1 MKRRFLA
8 LVLAGC
14 LAAVLS
20 TAAWAMSPTGF
31 YLNVELPS
39 GETIAL
45 DVESGDSIDNVKEEL
60 EMKTKIAAGE
70 QHLYYGGKLLVDGRT
85 LANYNI
91 QKGSTLLLTTKIKG
105 TPAGEKLT
113 EENMSGSTIG
123 APVTIS
129 EKTLNS
135 GTYYLCNNV
144 KLTQALVIQGDVT
157 LDLNG
162 FVLKI
167 TGSGSVI
174 KIESGTLTLVDSH
187 PAAIHK
193 FVKEATGLW
202 TLNENAGTEIVKGG
216 VITGGIGREHSFS
229 SVYGSISE
237 NGGGGVFINQDASF
251 VMESG
256 NIVGCSAVG
265 EHNTAG
271 GVLVAR
277 SASFVMKA
285 GKIAGCT
292 AARGGGVYVADKNEA
307 KTLGRFTME
316 GGSIVGC
323 VATDESYSGGG
334 VANHGDF
341 TMTGGTIRSCTATA
355 GHGGGICSVRQLHIS
370 GSAVVTDCKAGGS
383 YASSGAMLISPDS
396 TYTAIIAGG
405 TFDGNVV
412 NNKST
417 TITGGTFSDEVQ
429 NSGVIENG
437 QFNGAVNNY
446 EGTIKG
452 GTFYGSVKNESDYDD
467 GVLRRAGTISGGTFN
482 GTVTN
487 EAAGRISGGTYNGSV
502 YGTFYTVAFVSNGG
516 TAVPNQKYANTPVT
530 APTVSRA
537 GYTLVGWYTDEA
549 CTAAYDFT
557 QPVTDSVTL
566 YAKWEAAPRYYYN
579 SGTTTDTDNADEDKK
594 GSPKTFDPGAGIYAV
609 SVALSLT
616 GTAWIGR
623 KRH

>member
-20 TAAWAMSPTGF
+20 TAAWATSPTGF

-45 DVESGDSIDNVKEEL
+45 DVESGDSIDNVKQ
-60 EMKTKIAAGE
+60 KVQNAAGVSVTE
-70 QHLYYGGKLLVDGRT
+70 QYLYYGGKFLNNGRT
-85 LANYNI
+85 LADYNI
-91 QKGSTLLLTTKIKG
+91 QKESTLLVASEAKG
-105 TPAGEKLT
+105 TPSGTPLTAAEPSKEWVNITEEKVLT
-113 EENMSGSTIG
+113 E
-123 APVTIS
+123 
-129 EKTLNS
+129 
-135 GTYYLCNNV
+135 GTYFLCNNV
-144 KLTQALVIQGDVT
+144 NLTHPLVIRGNVT

-174 KIESGTLTLVDSH
+174 KIESGSLTLVDSH

-193 FVKEATGLW
+193 FVKNTDDPWMLDESQG
-202 TLNENAGTEIVKGG
+202 AGIVRGG
-216 VITGGIGREHSFS
+216 IITGGNAG
-229 SVYGSISE
+229 Y
-237 NGGGGVFINQDASF
+237 NDGGGVYVCPGAGL
-251 VMESG
+251 VMRGGS
-256 NIVGCSAVG
+256 IVGC
-265 EHNTAG
+265 
-271 GVLVAR
+271 
-277 SASFVMKA
+277 KA
-285 GKIAGCT
+285 KQ
-292 AARGGGVYVADKNEA
+292 GGGVYVADKNEA

-334 VANHGDF
+334 VSNHGDF

-355 GHGGGICSVRQLHIS
+355 GHGGGICSVRQMSIS

-383 YASSGAMLISPDS
+383 YVSSDAMLISPDS

-417 TITGGTFSDEVQ
+417 TITGGTFNGQVR

-452 GTFYGSVKNESDYDD
+452 GTFNGSVKNESDYDD

-482 GTVTN
+482 GDVQN
-487 EAAGRISGGTYNGSV
+487 KNSIISGGTFLGGVRGAWTVTFDTDGGSA
-502 YGTFYTVAFVSNGG
+502 VAK
-516 TAVPNQKYANTPVT
+516 QIRAN
-530 APTVSRA
+530 APATKPSEPTKD
-537 GYTLVGWYTDEA
+537 GYDFGGWYTDEA
-549 CTAAYDFT
+549 FT
-557 QPVTDSVTL
+557 TEYTFTESEKVTQALTL
-566 YAKWEAAPRYYYN
+566 YAKWTKEAAKYYYY
-579 SGTTTDTDNADEDKK
+579 SPADGSADAAK
-594 GSPKTFDPGAGIYAV
+594 GSPKTFDAGVGVYVGMAV
-609 SVALSLT
+609 LSVCGSTVVL
-616 GTAWIGR
+616 GKKR
-623 KRH
+623 K

>member
-20 TAAWAMSPTGF
+20 TAAWATLPTGF

-39 GETIAL
+39 GKTIAL

-162 FVLKI
+162 FVLQHENRDAND
-167 TGSGSVI
+167 SVI
-174 KIESGTLTLVDSH
+174 QMDSGTLTLVDSH

-251 VMESG
+251 VMEGG

-292 AARGGGVYVADKNEA
+292 AARGGGVYVADRDGDYA
-307 KTLGRFTME
+307 LGSFTMN
-316 GGSIVGC
+316 GGTIEWC
-323 VATDESYSGGG
+323 VAYGSAAYDDGGG
-334 VANHGDF
+334 VNNLGSF
-341 TMTGGTIRSCTATA
+341 TMNGGTIRNCTAA
-355 GHGGGICSVRQLHIS
+355 YGYGGGISSLRNITICGDAYVRDCTASQDKS
-370 GSAVVTDCKAGGS
+370 SAMYLNPSNPADRAVIEGGTFRGNI
-383 YASSGAMLISPDS
+383 YASPYCTGMVAV
-396 TYTAIIAGG
+396 TGG
-405 TFDGNVV
+405 TFDPGQPNG
-412 NNKST
+412 
-417 TITGGTFSDEVQ
+417 ITLHTV
-429 NSGVIENG
+429 
-437 QFNGAVNNY
+437 
-446 EGTIKG
+446 
-452 GTFYGSVKNESDYDD
+452 
-467 GVLRRAGTISGGTFN
+467 TFN
-482 GTVTN
+482 
-487 EAAGRISGGTYNGSV
+487 
-502 YGTFYTVAFVSNGG
+502 SNGG
-516 TAVPNQKYANTPVT
+516 SDVPEQIRANAAATKPD
-530 APTVSRA
+530 SRKA
-537 GYTLVGWYTDEA
+537 GYTLVGWYTSEA

>member
-20 TAAWAMSPTGF
+20 TAAWATSPTGF

-39 GETIAL
+39 GKTIAL
-45 DVESGDSIDNVKEEL
+45 DAESGDSIDNIKGKL
-60 EMKTKIAAGE
+60 ETKTKIAAGE
-70 QHLYYGGKLLVDGRT
+70 QHLYYGGNLLVDGRT

-144 KLTQALVIQGDVT
+144 NLTHPLVIQGDVT

-251 VMESG
+251 VMEGG

-292 AARGGGVYVADKNEA
+292 AAQGGGVYVADRDGDYA
-307 KTLGRFTME
+307 LGSFTMN
-316 GGSIVGC
+316 GGTIEWC
-323 VATDESYSGGG
+323 VAYGSAAYDDGGG
-334 VANHGDF
+334 VNNLGSF
-341 TMTGGTIRSCTATA
+341 TMNGGTIRNCTAA
-355 GHGGGICSVRQLHIS
+355 YGYGGGISSLRNITICGDAFVRDCTASQDKS
-370 GSAVVTDCKAGGS
+370 SAMYLNPSNPADRAVIEGGTFRGNI
-383 YASSGAMLISPDS
+383 YASPYCTGMVAV
-396 TYTAIIAGG
+396 TGG
-405 TFDGNVV
+405 TFDPG
-412 NNKST
+412 
-417 TITGGTFSDEVQ
+417 Q
-429 NSGVIENG
+429 PNG
-437 QFNGAVNNY
+437 IPLYTV
-446 EGTIKG
+446 
-452 GTFYGSVKNESDYDD
+452 
-467 GVLRRAGTISGGTFN
+467 TFN
-482 GTVTN
+482 
-487 EAAGRISGGTYNGSV
+487 
-502 YGTFYTVAFVSNGG
+502 SNGG
-516 TAVPNQKYANTPVT
+516 SDVPGQIRANAAATKPD
-530 APTVSRA
+530 SRKA

-557 QPVTDSVTL
+557 QPVTVSVTL

-579 SGTTTDTDNADEDKK
+579 SGTTTNTDNADEDKK

-609 SVALSLT
+609 SAALSLT

>member
-1 MKRRFLA
+1 MKRRFLT

-39 GETIAL
+39 GKTIAL
-45 DVESGDSIDNVKEEL
+45 DAESGDIIDNIKGKL
-60 EMKTKIAAGE
+60 ETKTKIAAGE

-162 FVLKI
+162 FVLQHENRDAND
-167 TGSGSVI
+167 SVI
-174 KIESGTLTLVDSH
+174 QMDSGTLTLVDSN
-187 PAAIHK
+187 PDAIHK

-251 VMESG
+251 VMEGG

-292 AARGGGVYVADKNEA
+292 AARGGGVYVADRDGDYA
-307 KTLGRFTME
+307 LGSFTMN
-316 GGSIVGC
+316 GGTIEWC
-323 VATDESYSGGG
+323 VAYGSAAYDDGGG
-334 VANHGDF
+334 VNNLGSF
-341 TMTGGTIRSCTATA
+341 TMNGGTIRNCTAA
-355 GHGGGICSVRQLHIS
+355 YGYGGGISSLRNITICGDAFVRDCTASQDKS
-370 GSAVVTDCKAGGS
+370 SAMYLNPSNPADRAVIEGGTFRGNI
-383 YASSGAMLISPDS
+383 YASPYRTGMVAV
-396 TYTAIIAGG
+396 TGG
-405 TFDGNVV
+405 TFDPGQPNG
-412 NNKST
+412 
-417 TITGGTFSDEVQ
+417 ITLHTV
-429 NSGVIENG
+429 
-437 QFNGAVNNY
+437 
-446 EGTIKG
+446 
-452 GTFYGSVKNESDYDD
+452 
-467 GVLRRAGTISGGTFN
+467 TFN
-482 GTVTN
+482 
-487 EAAGRISGGTYNGSV
+487 
-502 YGTFYTVAFVSNGG
+502 SNGG
-516 TAVPNQKYANTPVT
+516 SDVPEQIRANAAATKPD
-530 APTVSRA
+530 SRKA

-557 QPVTDSVTL
+557 KPVTDNITL

-616 GTAWIGR
+616 GTVWIGR

>member
-8 LVLAGC
+8 LVLASC

-39 GETIAL
+39 GKTIAL
-45 DVESGDSIDNVKEEL
+45 DAESGDSIDNIKGKL
-60 EMKTKIAAGE
+60 ETKTKIAAGE

-144 KLTQALVIQGDVT
+144 NLTQALVIQGDVT

-162 FVLKI
+162 FVLQYEN
-167 TGSGSVI
+167 SGANDSVI
-174 KIESGTLTLVDSH
+174 KIESGTLTLVDSN
-187 PAAIHK
+187 PDAIHK

-251 VMESG
+251 VMEGG

-292 AARGGGVYVADKNEA
+292 AARGGGVYVADRDGDYA
-307 KTLGRFTME
+307 LGSFTMN
-316 GGSIVGC
+316 GGTIEWC
-323 VATDESYSGGG
+323 VAYGSAAYDDGGG
-334 VANHGDF
+334 VNNLGSF
-341 TMTGGTIRSCTATA
+341 TMNGGTIRNCTAA
-355 GHGGGICSVRQLHIS
+355 YGYGGGISSLRNITICGDAFVRDCTASQDKS
-370 GSAVVTDCKAGGS
+370 SAMYLNPSNPADRAVIEGGTFRGNI
-383 YASSGAMLISPDS
+383 YASPYCTGMVAV
-396 TYTAIIAGG
+396 TGG
-405 TFDGNVV
+405 TFDPGQPNG
-412 NNKST
+412 
-417 TITGGTFSDEVQ
+417 ITLHTV
-429 NSGVIENG
+429 
-437 QFNGAVNNY
+437 
-446 EGTIKG
+446 
-452 GTFYGSVKNESDYDD
+452 
-467 GVLRRAGTISGGTFN
+467 TFN
-482 GTVTN
+482 
-487 EAAGRISGGTYNGSV
+487 
-502 YGTFYTVAFVSNGG
+502 SNGG
-516 TAVPNQKYANTPVT
+516 SDVPEQIRANAAATKPD
-530 APTVSRA
+530 SRKA

-557 QPVTDSVTL
+557 KPVTDSVTL

>member
-39 GETIAL
+39 GKTIAL

-162 FVLKI
+162 FVLQHENRDAND
-167 TGSGSVI
+167 SVI
-174 KIESGTLTLVDSH
+174 KIESGTLTLVDSN
-187 PAAIHK
+187 PDAIHK
-193 FVKEATGLW
+193 FVKNTDDLW
-202 TLNENAGTEIVKGG
+202 MLDESQGAGIVRGG
-216 VITGGIGREHSFS
+216 IITGGIGREHSFS

-251 VMESG
+251 VMEGG

-292 AARGGGVYVADKNEA
+292 AARGGGVYVADRDGDYA
-307 KTLGRFTME
+307 LGSFTMN
-316 GGSIVGC
+316 GGTIEWC
-323 VATDESYSGGG
+323 VAYGSAAYDDGGG
-334 VANHGDF
+334 VNNLGSF
-341 TMTGGTIRSCTATA
+341 TMNGGTIRNCTAA
-355 GHGGGICSVRQLHIS
+355 YGYGGGISSLRNITICGDAFVRDCTASQDES
-370 GSAVVTDCKAGGS
+370 SAMYLNPSNPADRAVIEGGTFRGNI
-383 YASSGAMLISPDS
+383 YASPYCTGMVAV
-396 TYTAIIAGG
+396 TGG
-405 TFDGNVV
+405 TFDPGQPNG
-412 NNKST
+412 
-417 TITGGTFSDEVQ
+417 ITLHTV
-429 NSGVIENG
+429 
-437 QFNGAVNNY
+437 
-446 EGTIKG
+446 
-452 GTFYGSVKNESDYDD
+452 
-467 GVLRRAGTISGGTFN
+467 TFN
-482 GTVTN
+482 
-487 EAAGRISGGTYNGSV
+487 
-502 YGTFYTVAFVSNGG
+502 SNGG
-516 TAVPNQKYANTPVT
+516 SDVPEQIRANAAATKPD
-530 APTVSRA
+530 SRKA
-537 GYTLVGWYTDEA
+537 GYSLVGWYTDEA

-557 QPVTDSVTL
+557 KPVTGSVTL

-609 SVALSLT
+609 SAALSLT
-616 GTAWIGR
+616 GTAWIVR

>member
-39 GETIAL
+39 GKTIAL

-162 FVLKI
+162 FVLQHENRDAND
-167 TGSGSVI
+167 SVI
-174 KIESGTLTLVDSH
+174 QMDSGTLTLVDSN
-187 PAAIHK
+187 PDAIHK

-251 VMESG
+251 VMEGG

-292 AARGGGVYVADKNEA
+292 AARGGGVYVADRDGDYA
-307 KTLGRFTME
+307 LGSFTM
-316 GGSIVGC
+316 
-323 VATDESYSGGG
+323 
-334 VANHGDF
+334 N
-341 TMTGGTIRSCTATA
+341 GGTIRNCTAA
-355 GHGGGICSVRQLHIS
+355 YGYGGGISSLRNITICGDAFVRDCTASQDKS
-370 GSAVVTDCKAGGS
+370 SAMYLNPSNPADRAVIEGGTFRGNI
-383 YASSGAMLISPDS
+383 YASPYCTGMVAV
-396 TYTAIIAGG
+396 TGG
-405 TFDGNVV
+405 TFDPGQPNG
-412 NNKST
+412 
-417 TITGGTFSDEVQ
+417 ITLHTV
-429 NSGVIENG
+429 
-437 QFNGAVNNY
+437 
-446 EGTIKG
+446 
-452 GTFYGSVKNESDYDD
+452 
-467 GVLRRAGTISGGTFN
+467 TFN
-482 GTVTN
+482 
-487 EAAGRISGGTYNGSV
+487 
-502 YGTFYTVAFVSNGG
+502 SNGG
-516 TAVPNQKYANTPVT
+516 SDVPEQIRANAAATKP
-530 APTVSRA
+530 ADPTRS
-537 GYTLVGWYTDEA
+537 GYDFGGWYTDEA
-549 CTAAYDFT
+549 FT
-557 QPVTDSVTL
+557 TEYTFTESEKVTQALTL
-566 YAKWEAAPRYYYN
+566 YAKWTKEAAKYYYY
-579 SGTTTDTDNADEDKK
+579 SPADGSADTAK
-594 GSPKTFDPGAGIYAV
+594 GSPKTFDAGVGVYVGMAV
-609 SVALSLT
+609 LSVSGSAVVL
-616 GTAWIGR
+616 GKKR
-623 KRH
+623 K

>member
-20 TAAWAMSPTGF
+20 TAAWATSPTGF

-39 GETIAL
+39 GKTIAL

-162 FVLKI
+162 FVLQHENRDAND
-167 TGSGSVI
+167 SVI
-174 KIESGTLTLVDSH
+174 KIESGTLTLVDSN
-187 PAAIHK
+187 PDAIHK
-193 FVKEATGLW
+193 FVKNTDDLW
-202 TLNENAGTEIVKGG
+202 MLDESQGAGIVRGG
-216 VITGGIGREHSFS
+216 IITGGIGREHSFS

-251 VMESG
+251 VMEGG

-292 AARGGGVYVADKNEA
+292 AARGGGVYVADRDGDYA
-307 KTLGRFTME
+307 LGSFTMN
-316 GGSIVGC
+316 GGTIEWC
-323 VATDESYSGGG
+323 VAYGSAAYDDGGG
-334 VANHGDF
+334 VNNLGSF
-341 TMTGGTIRSCTATA
+341 TMNGGTIRNCTAA
-355 GHGGGICSVRQLHIS
+355 YGYGGGISSLRNITICGDAFVRDCTASQDES
-370 GSAVVTDCKAGGS
+370 SAMYLNPSNPADRAVIEGGTFRGNI
-383 YASSGAMLISPDS
+383 YASPYCTGMVAV
-396 TYTAIIAGG
+396 TGG
-405 TFDGNVV
+405 TFDPGQPNG
-412 NNKST
+412 
-417 TITGGTFSDEVQ
+417 ITLHTV
-429 NSGVIENG
+429 
-437 QFNGAVNNY
+437 
-446 EGTIKG
+446 
-452 GTFYGSVKNESDYDD
+452 
-467 GVLRRAGTISGGTFN
+467 TFN
-482 GTVTN
+482 
-487 EAAGRISGGTYNGSV
+487 
-502 YGTFYTVAFVSNGG
+502 SNGG
-516 TAVPNQKYANTPVT
+516 SDVPEQIRANAAATKPD
-530 APTVSRA
+530 SRKA
-537 GYTLVGWYTDEA
+537 GYSLVGWYTDEA

-557 QPVTDSVTL
+557 KPVTGSVTL

-579 SGTTTDTDNADEDKK
+579 SGTTTDTDNADENKK

-609 SVALSLT
+609 SAALSLT
-616 GTAWIGR
+616 GTAWIVR

>member
-20 TAAWAMSPTGF
+20 TAAWATSPTGF

-45 DVESGDSIDNVKEEL
+45 DAASGDSIDNIIGKL
-60 EMKTKIAAGE
+60 ETKTKIAAGE

-144 KLTQALVIQGDVT
+144 KLTQALVIQEDVT

-162 FVLKI
+162 FVLQHENRDAND
-167 TGSGSVI
+167 SVI
-174 KIESGTLTLVDSH
+174 KIESGTLTLVDSN
-187 PAAIHK
+187 PDAIHK

-251 VMESG
+251 VMEGG

-292 AARGGGVYVADKNEA
+292 AARGGGVYVADRDGDYA
-307 KTLGRFTME
+307 LGSFTMN
-316 GGSIVGC
+316 GGTIEWC
-323 VATDESYSGGG
+323 VAYGSAAYDDGGG
-334 VANHGDF
+334 VNNLGSF
-341 TMTGGTIRSCTATA
+341 TMNGGTIRNCTAA
-355 GHGGGICSVRQLHIS
+355 YGYGGGISSLRNITICGDAFVRDCTASQDKS
-370 GSAVVTDCKAGGS
+370 SAMYLNPSNPADRAVIEGGTFRGNI
-383 YASSGAMLISPDS
+383 YASPYRTWMVAV
-396 TYTAIIAGG
+396 TGG
-405 TFDGNVV
+405 TFDPGQPNG
-412 NNKST
+412 
-417 TITGGTFSDEVQ
+417 ITLHTV
-429 NSGVIENG
+429 
-437 QFNGAVNNY
+437 
-446 EGTIKG
+446 
-452 GTFYGSVKNESDYDD
+452 
-467 GVLRRAGTISGGTFN
+467 TFN
-482 GTVTN
+482 
-487 EAAGRISGGTYNGSV
+487 
-502 YGTFYTVAFVSNGG
+502 SNGG
-516 TAVPNQKYANTPVT
+516 SDVPEQIRANAAATKPD
-530 APTVSRA
+530 SRKA

-557 QPVTDSVTL
+557 KPVTDNITL

-579 SGTTTDTDNADEDKK
+579 SGTTETGKTDENKK
-594 GSPKTFDPGAGIYAV
+594 GSPKTFDPGVGIYAV
-609 SVALSLT
+609 SAALSLT

>member
-20 TAAWAMSPTGF
+20 TAAWATLPTGF

-45 DVESGDSIDNVKEEL
+45 DVESGDSIDNVKQ
-60 EMKTKIAAGE
+60 KVQNAAGVSATE
-70 QHLYYGGKLLVDGRT
+70 QYLYYGGKFLNNGRT
-85 LANYNI
+85 LADYNI
-91 QKGSTLLLTTKIKG
+91 QKESTLLVASEEKG
-105 TPAGEKLT
+105 VPNGVRLT
-113 EENMSGSTIG
+113 EESATGIAIELT
-123 APVTIS
+123 
-129 EKTLNS
+129 EKTTLTA
-135 GTYYLCNNV
+135 GEYYLCNNV
-144 KLTQALVIQGDVT
+144 NLTQTLVIRGNVT

-251 VMESG
+251 VMEGG

-292 AARGGGVYVADKNEA
+292 AARGGGVYVADRDGDYA
-307 KTLGRFTME
+307 LGSFTMN
-316 GGSIVGC
+316 GGTIEWC
-323 VATDESYSGGG
+323 VAYGSAAYDDGGG
-334 VANHGDF
+334 VNNLGSF
-341 TMTGGTIRSCTATA
+341 TMNGGTIRNCTAA
-355 GHGGGICSVRQLHIS
+355 YGYGGGISSLRNITICGDAFVRDCTASQDES
-370 GSAVVTDCKAGGS
+370 SAMYLNPSNPADRAVIEGGTFRGNI
-383 YASSGAMLISPDS
+383 YASPYCTGMVAV
-396 TYTAIIAGG
+396 TGG
-405 TFDGNVV
+405 TFDPGQPNG
-412 NNKST
+412 
-417 TITGGTFSDEVQ
+417 ITLYTV
-429 NSGVIENG
+429 
-437 QFNGAVNNY
+437 
-446 EGTIKG
+446 
-452 GTFYGSVKNESDYDD
+452 
-467 GVLRRAGTISGGTFN
+467 TFN
-482 GTVTN
+482 
-487 EAAGRISGGTYNGSV
+487 
-502 YGTFYTVAFVSNGG
+502 SNGG
-516 TAVPNQKYANTPVT
+516 SDVPGQIRANAAATKP
-530 APTVSRA
+530 ADPTRS
-537 GYTLVGWYTDEA
+537 GYDFGGWYTDEA
-549 CTAAYDFT
+549 FT
-557 QPVTDSVTL
+557 TEYTFTESEKVTQALTL
-566 YAKWEAAPRYYYN
+566 YAKWTKEAAKYYYY
-579 SGTTTDTDNADEDKK
+579 SPADGSADTAKA
-594 GSPKTFDPGAGIYAV
+594 SPKTFDAGVGVYVGMAV
-609 SVALSLT
+609 LSVSGSAVVL
-616 GTAWIGR
+616 GKKR
-623 KRH
+623 K

>member
-31 YLNVELPS
+31 CLNVELPS
-39 GETIAL
+39 GKTIAL
-45 DVESGDSIDNVKEEL
+45 DVESGDSIDNIKGKL
-60 EMKTKIAAGE
+60 ETKTKIAAGE
-70 QHLYYGGKLLVDGRT
+70 QHLYYGGNLLVDGRT

-162 FVLKI
+162 FVLQHENRDAND
-167 TGSGSVI
+167 SVI
-174 KIESGTLTLVDSH
+174 KIESGTLTLVDSN
-187 PAAIHK
+187 PDAIHK

-292 AARGGGVYVADKNEA
+292 AARGGGVYVADRDGDYA
-307 KTLGRFTME
+307 LGSFTMN
-316 GGSIVGC
+316 GGTIEWC
-323 VATDESYSGGG
+323 VAYGSAAYDDGGG
-334 VANHGDF
+334 VNNLGSF
-341 TMTGGTIRSCTATA
+341 TINGGTIRNCTAA
-355 GHGGGICSVRQLHIS
+355 YGYGGGISSLRNITICGDAFVRDCTASQDES
-370 GSAVVTDCKAGGS
+370 SAMYLNPSNPADRAVIEGGTFRGNI
-383 YASSGAMLISPDS
+383 YASPYCTGMVAV
-396 TYTAIIAGG
+396 TGG
-405 TFDGNVV
+405 TFDPGQPNG
-412 NNKST
+412 
-417 TITGGTFSDEVQ
+417 ITLHTV
-429 NSGVIENG
+429 
-437 QFNGAVNNY
+437 
-446 EGTIKG
+446 
-452 GTFYGSVKNESDYDD
+452 
-467 GVLRRAGTISGGTFN
+467 TFN
-482 GTVTN
+482 
-487 EAAGRISGGTYNGSV
+487 
-502 YGTFYTVAFVSNGG
+502 SNGG
-516 TAVPNQKYANTPVT
+516 SDVPEQIRANAAATKPD
-530 APTVSRA
+530 SRRA

-557 QPVTDSVTL
+557 KPVTDNITL

-579 SGTTTDTDNADEDKK
+579 SGTTTDTDNGDEDKK

>member
-31 YLNVELPS
+31 CLNVELPS

-45 DVESGDSIDNVKEEL
+45 DAESGDSIDNVKQ
-60 EMKTKIAAGE
+60 KVQNAAGVSVTE
-70 QHLYYGGKLLVDGRT
+70 QYLYYGGKFLNNGRT
-85 LANYNI
+85 LADYNI
-91 QKGSTLLLTTKIKG
+91 QKESTLLVASEEKG
-105 TPAGEKLT
+105 VPNGVRLT
-113 EENMSGSTIG
+113 EESATGIAIELT
-123 APVTIS
+123 
-129 EKTLNS
+129 EKTTLTA
-135 GTYYLCNNV
+135 GEYYLCNNV
-144 KLTQALVIQGDVT
+144 NLTHPLVIRGNVT

-174 KIESGTLTLVDSH
+174 KIESGTLTLVDSN
-187 PAAIHK
+187 PDAIHK

-251 VMESG
+251 VMEGG

-292 AARGGGVYVADKNEA
+292 AARGGGVYVADRDGDYA
-307 KTLGRFTME
+307 LGSFTMN
-316 GGSIVGC
+316 GGTIEWC
-323 VATDESYSGGG
+323 VAYGSAAYDDGGG
-334 VANHGDF
+334 VNNLGSF
-341 TMTGGTIRSCTATA
+341 TMNGGTIRNCTATY
-355 GHGGGICSVRQLHIS
+355 GYGGGISSLRNITICGDAFVRDCTASQDKS
-370 GSAVVTDCKAGGS
+370 SAMYLNPSNPADRAVIEGGTFRGNI
-383 YASSGAMLISPDS
+383 YASPYCTGMVAV
-396 TYTAIIAGG
+396 TGG
-405 TFDGNVV
+405 TFDPGQPNG
-412 NNKST
+412 
-417 TITGGTFSDEVQ
+417 ITLHTV
-429 NSGVIENG
+429 
-437 QFNGAVNNY
+437 
-446 EGTIKG
+446 
-452 GTFYGSVKNESDYDD
+452 
-467 GVLRRAGTISGGTFN
+467 TFN
-482 GTVTN
+482 
-487 EAAGRISGGTYNGSV
+487 
-502 YGTFYTVAFVSNGG
+502 SNGG
-516 TAVPNQKYANTPVT
+516 SDVPEQIRANAAATKPD
-530 APTVSRA
+530 SRKA

-557 QPVTDSVTL
+557 KPATDNITL

-579 SGTTTDTDNADEDKK
+579 SGTTETGKTDENKK

-609 SVALSLT
+609 SAALSLT

>member
-20 TAAWAMSPTGF
+20 TAAWAMPPTGF

-39 GETIAL
+39 GKTIAL
-45 DVESGDSIDNVKEEL
+45 DVESGDSIDNVKQ
-60 EMKTKIAAGE
+60 KVQNAAGVSVTE
-70 QHLYYGGKLLVDGRT
+70 QYLYYGGKFLNNGRT
-85 LANYNI
+85 LADYNI
-91 QKGSTLLLTTKIKG
+91 QKESTLLVASEAKG
-105 TPAGEKLT
+105 TPSGTPLTAAEPSKEWVNITEEKVLT
-113 EENMSGSTIG
+113 E
-123 APVTIS
+123 
-129 EKTLNS
+129 
-135 GTYYLCNNV
+135 GTYFLCNNV
-144 KLTQALVIQGDVT
+144 NLTHPLVIQGDVT

-174 KIESGTLTLVDSH
+174 KIEIGTLTLVDSH

-193 FVKEATGLW
+193 FVKNTDDLW
-202 TLNENAGTEIVKGG
+202 MLDESQGAGIVKGG

-251 VMESG
+251 VMEGS

-292 AARGGGVYVADKNEA
+292 AARGGGVYVADRDGDYA
-307 KTLGRFTME
+307 LGSFTM
-316 GGSIVGC
+316 
-323 VATDESYSGGG
+323 
-334 VANHGDF
+334 N
-341 TMTGGTIRSCTATA
+341 GGTIRNCTAA
-355 GHGGGICSVRQLHIS
+355 YGYGGGISSLRNITICGDAFVRDCTASQDKS
-370 GSAVVTDCKAGGS
+370 SAMYLNPSNPADRAVIEGGTFRGNI
-383 YASSGAMLISPDS
+383 YASPYCTGMVAV
-396 TYTAIIAGG
+396 TGG
-405 TFDGNVV
+405 TFDPGQPNG
-412 NNKST
+412 
-417 TITGGTFSDEVQ
+417 ITLHTV
-429 NSGVIENG
+429 
-437 QFNGAVNNY
+437 
-446 EGTIKG
+446 
-452 GTFYGSVKNESDYDD
+452 
-467 GVLRRAGTISGGTFN
+467 TFN
-482 GTVTN
+482 
-487 EAAGRISGGTYNGSV
+487 
-502 YGTFYTVAFVSNGG
+502 SNGG
-516 TAVPNQKYANTPVT
+516 SDVPEQIRANAAATKPD
-530 APTVSRA
+530 SRKA

-557 QPVTDSVTL
+557 KPVTDNITL

-579 SGTTTDTDNADEDKK
+579 SGTTETGKTDENKK

>member
-39 GETIAL
+39 GKTIAL

-162 FVLKI
+162 FVLQHENRDAND
-167 TGSGSVI
+167 SVI
-174 KIESGTLTLVDSH
+174 QMDSGTLTLVDSH

-251 VMESG
+251 VMEGG

-292 AARGGGVYVADKNEA
+292 AARGGGVYVADRDGDYA
-307 KTLGRFTME
+307 LGSFTMN
-316 GGSIVGC
+316 GGTIEWC
-323 VATDESYSGGG
+323 VAYGRAAYDDGGG
-334 VANHGDF
+334 VNNLGSF
-341 TMTGGTIRSCTATA
+341 TMNGGTIRNCTAA
-355 GHGGGICSVRQLHIS
+355 YGYGGGISSLRNITICGDAFVRDCTASQDKS
-370 GSAVVTDCKAGGS
+370 SAMYLNPSNPADRAVIEGGTFRGNI
-383 YASSGAMLISPDS
+383 YASPYCTGMVAV
-396 TYTAIIAGG
+396 TGG
-405 TFDGNVV
+405 TFDPGQPNG
-412 NNKST
+412 
-417 TITGGTFSDEVQ
+417 ITLYTV
-429 NSGVIENG
+429 
-437 QFNGAVNNY
+437 
-446 EGTIKG
+446 
-452 GTFYGSVKNESDYDD
+452 
-467 GVLRRAGTISGGTFN
+467 TFN
-482 GTVTN
+482 
-487 EAAGRISGGTYNGSV
+487 
-502 YGTFYTVAFVSNGG
+502 SNGG
-516 TAVPNQKYANTPVT
+516 SDVPGQIRANAAATKPD
-530 APTVSRA
+530 SRKA

-579 SGTTTDTDNADEDKK
+579 SGTTTDTDNADKDKK

>member
-1 MKRRFLA
+1 M
-8 LVLAGC
+8 
-14 LAAVLS
+14 
-20 TAAWAMSPTGF
+20 
-31 YLNVELPS
+31 ELPS
-39 GETIAL
+39 GKTIAL

-162 FVLKI
+162 FVLQHENRDAND
-167 TGSGSVI
+167 SVI
-174 KIESGTLTLVDSH
+174 QMDSGTLTLVDSN
-187 PAAIHK
+187 PDAIHK

-216 VITGGIGREHSFS
+216 VITGGNAGD
-229 SVYGSISE
+229 
-237 NGGGGVFINQDASF
+237 NDGGGVCVCPGAGL
-251 VMESG
+251 VMRGGS
-256 NIVGCSAVG
+256 IVGC
-265 EHNTAG
+265 
-271 GVLVAR
+271 
-277 SASFVMKA
+277 KA
-285 GKIAGCT
+285 KQ
-292 AARGGGVYVADKNEA
+292 GGGVYVADKNEA

-355 GHGGGICSVRQLHIS
+355 GHGGGICSVRQMSIS

-383 YASSGAMLISPDS
+383 YVSSGAMLISPDS

-417 TITGGTFSDEVQ
+417 TITGGTFSGEVQ

-452 GTFYGSVKNESDYDD
+452 GTFNGNVMNE
-467 GVLRRAGTISGGTFN
+467 GAGRISGGTFN
-482 GTVTN
+482 G
-487 EAAGRISGGTYNGSV
+487 SLD
-502 YGTFYTVAFVSNGG
+502 GTFYTVAFESNGG
-516 TAVPNQKYANTPVT
+516 SDVPGQIRANAAATKP
-530 APTVSRA
+530 ADPTRS
-537 GYTLVGWYTDEA
+537 GYDFGGWYTDEA
-549 CTAAYDFT
+549 FT
-557 QPVTDSVTL
+557 TEYTFTESEKVTQALTL
-566 YAKWEAAPRYYYN
+566 YAKWTKEAAKYYYY
-579 SGTTTDTDNADEDKK
+579 SPADGSADAAK
-594 GSPKTFDPGAGIYAV
+594 GSPKTFDAGVGVYVGMAV
-609 SVALSLT
+609 LSLS
-616 GTAWIGR
+616 GSAVVLGKKR
-623 KRH
+623 K

>member
-20 TAAWAMSPTGF
+20 TAAWAMC
-31 YLNVELPS
+31 LNVELPS

-45 DVESGDSIDNVKEEL
+45 DVESGDSIDNIIGKL
-60 EMKTKIAAGE
+60 ETKTKIAAGE

-105 TPAGEKLT
+105 TPSGEKLT

-123 APVTIS
+123 APVAIS

-162 FVLKI
+162 FVLQHENRDAND
-167 TGSGSVI
+167 SVI
-174 KIESGTLTLVDSH
+174 QMDSGTLTLVDSN
-187 PAAIHK
+187 PDAIHK

-251 VMESG
+251 VMEGG

-292 AARGGGVYVADKNEA
+292 AARGGGVYVADRDGDYA
-307 KTLGRFTME
+307 LGSFTMN
-316 GGSIVGC
+316 GGTIEWC
-323 VATDESYSGGG
+323 VAYGSAAYDDGGG
-334 VANHGDF
+334 VNNLGSF
-341 TMTGGTIRSCTATA
+341 TMNGGTIRNCTAA
-355 GHGGGICSVRQLHIS
+355 YGYGGGISSLRNITICGDAFVRDCTASQDKS
-370 GSAVVTDCKAGGS
+370 SAMYLNPSNPADRAVIEGGTFRGNI
-383 YASSGAMLISPDS
+383 YASPYCTGMVAV
-396 TYTAIIAGG
+396 TGG
-405 TFDGNVV
+405 TFDPG
-412 NNKST
+412 
-417 TITGGTFSDEVQ
+417 Q
-429 NSGVIENG
+429 PNG
-437 QFNGAVNNY
+437 IPLYTV
-446 EGTIKG
+446 
-452 GTFYGSVKNESDYDD
+452 
-467 GVLRRAGTISGGTFN
+467 TFN
-482 GTVTN
+482 
-487 EAAGRISGGTYNGSV
+487 
-502 YGTFYTVAFVSNGG
+502 SNGG
-516 TAVPNQKYANTPVT
+516 SDVPEQIRANAAATKPD
-530 APTVSRA
+530 SRKA

-557 QPVTDSVTL
+557 KPVTDSVTL

-579 SGTTTDTDNADEDKK
+579 SGTTETGKTDENKK
-594 GSPKTFDPGAGIYAV
+594 GSPKTFDPGVGLYAV

>member
-45 DVESGDSIDNVKEEL
+45 DAESGDSIDNVKQ
-60 EMKTKIAAGE
+60 KVQNAAGVSVTE
-70 QHLYYGGKLLVDGRT
+70 QYLYYGGKFLNNGRT
-85 LANYNI
+85 LADYNI
-91 QKGSTLLLTTKIKG
+91 QKESTLLVASEEKG
-105 TPAGEKLT
+105 VPNGVRLT
-113 EENMSGSTIG
+113 EESATGIAIELT
-123 APVTIS
+123 
-129 EKTLNS
+129 EKTTLTA
-135 GTYYLCNNV
+135 GEYYLCNNV
-144 KLTQALVIQGDVT
+144 NLTQTLVIRGDVT

-174 KIESGTLTLVDSH
+174 KIESGTLTLVDSN
-187 PAAIHK
+187 PDAIHK

-251 VMESG
+251 VMEGG

-292 AARGGGVYVADKNEA
+292 AARGGGVYVADRDGDYA
-307 KTLGRFTME
+307 LGSFTMN
-316 GGSIVGC
+316 GGTIEWC
-323 VATDESYSGGG
+323 VAYGSAAYDDGGG
-334 VANHGDF
+334 VNNLGSF
-341 TMTGGTIRSCTATA
+341 TMNGGTIRNCTAA
-355 GHGGGICSVRQLHIS
+355 YGYGGGISSLRNITICGDAFVRDCTASQDKS
-370 GSAVVTDCKAGGS
+370 SAMYLNPSNPADRAVIEGGTFRGNI
-383 YASSGAMLISPDS
+383 YASPYCTGMVAV
-396 TYTAIIAGG
+396 TGG
-405 TFDGNVV
+405 TFDPG
-412 NNKST
+412 
-417 TITGGTFSDEVQ
+417 Q
-429 NSGVIENG
+429 PNG
-437 QFNGAVNNY
+437 IPLYTV
-446 EGTIKG
+446 
-452 GTFYGSVKNESDYDD
+452 
-467 GVLRRAGTISGGTFN
+467 TFN
-482 GTVTN
+482 
-487 EAAGRISGGTYNGSV
+487 
-502 YGTFYTVAFVSNGG
+502 SNGG
-516 TAVPNQKYANTPVT
+516 SDVPGQIRANAAATKPD
-530 APTVSRA
+530 SRKA

-557 QPVTDSVTL
+557 KPVTDNITL

-609 SVALSLT
+609 SAALSLT

>member
-20 TAAWAMSPTGF
+20 TAAWATLPTGF

-45 DVESGDSIDNVKEEL
+45 DAESGDSIDNIKGKL
-60 EMKTKIAAGE
+60 ETKTKIAAGE
-70 QHLYYGGKLLVDGRT
+70 QHLYYGGNLLVAGRT

-162 FVLKI
+162 FVLQHENRDAND
-167 TGSGSVI
+167 SVI
-174 KIESGTLTLVDSH
+174 QMDSGTLTLVDSN
-187 PAAIHK
+187 PDAIHK

-251 VMESG
+251 VMEGG

-292 AARGGGVYVADKNEA
+292 AARGGGVYVADRDGDYA
-307 KTLGRFTME
+307 LGSFTMN
-316 GGSIVGC
+316 GGTIEWC
-323 VATDESYSGGG
+323 VAYGSAAYDDGGG
-334 VANHGDF
+334 VNNLGSF
-341 TMTGGTIRSCTATA
+341 TMNGGTIRNCTAA
-355 GHGGGICSVRQLHIS
+355 YGYGGGISSLRNITICGDAFVRDCTASQDKS
-370 GSAVVTDCKAGGS
+370 SAMYLNPSNPADRAVIEGGTFRGNI
-383 YASSGAMLISPDS
+383 YASPYRTGMVAV
-396 TYTAIIAGG
+396 TGG
-405 TFDGNVV
+405 TFDPG
-412 NNKST
+412 
-417 TITGGTFSDEVQ
+417 Q
-429 NSGVIENG
+429 PNG
-437 QFNGAVNNY
+437 IPLYTV
-446 EGTIKG
+446 
-452 GTFYGSVKNESDYDD
+452 
-467 GVLRRAGTISGGTFN
+467 TFN
-482 GTVTN
+482 
-487 EAAGRISGGTYNGSV
+487 
-502 YGTFYTVAFVSNGG
+502 SNGG
-516 TAVPNQKYANTPVT
+516 SDVPEQIRANAAATKPD
-530 APTVSRA
+530 SRKA

>member
-20 TAAWAMSPTGF
+20 TAAWATLPTGF

-45 DVESGDSIDNVKEEL
+45 DAESGDSIDNIKGKL
-60 EMKTKIAAGE
+60 ETKTKIAAGE
-70 QHLYYGGKLLVDGRT
+70 QHLYYGGNLLVDGRT

-144 KLTQALVIQGDVT
+144 NLTHPLVIRGNVT

-174 KIESGTLTLVDSH
+174 KIESGSLTLVDSH

-251 VMESG
+251 VMEGG

-292 AARGGGVYVADKNEA
+292 AARGGGVYVADRDGDYA
-307 KTLGRFTME
+307 LGSFTMN
-316 GGSIVGC
+316 GGTIEWC
-323 VATDESYSGGG
+323 VAYGSAAYDDGGG
-334 VANHGDF
+334 VNNLGSF
-341 TMTGGTIRSCTATA
+341 TMNGGTIRNCTAA
-355 GHGGGICSVRQLHIS
+355 YGYGGGISSLRNITICGDAFVRDCTASQDKS
-370 GSAVVTDCKAGGS
+370 SAMYLNPSNPADRAVIEGGTFRGNI
-383 YASSGAMLISPDS
+383 YASPYCTGMVAV
-396 TYTAIIAGG
+396 TGG
-405 TFDGNVV
+405 TFDPGQPNG
-412 NNKST
+412 
-417 TITGGTFSDEVQ
+417 ITLHTV
-429 NSGVIENG
+429 
-437 QFNGAVNNY
+437 
-446 EGTIKG
+446 
-452 GTFYGSVKNESDYDD
+452 
-467 GVLRRAGTISGGTFN
+467 TFN
-482 GTVTN
+482 
-487 EAAGRISGGTYNGSV
+487 
-502 YGTFYTVAFVSNGG
+502 SNGG
-516 TAVPNQKYANTPVT
+516 SDVPEQIRANAAATKPD
-530 APTVSRA
+530 SRKA

-557 QPVTDSVTL
+557 KPVTDSVTL

-609 SVALSLT
+609 SAALSLT
-616 GTAWIGR
+616 GTVWIGR

>member
-45 DVESGDSIDNVKEEL
+45 DVESGDSIDNIKGKL
-60 EMKTKIAAGE
+60 ETKTKIAAGE

-144 KLTQALVIQGDVT
+144 NLTHPLVIQGDVT

-187 PAAIHK
+187 PDAIHK

-229 SVYGSISE
+229 SVYDSISE

-251 VMESG
+251 VMEGG

-292 AARGGGVYVADKNEA
+292 AARGGGVYVADRDGDYA
-307 KTLGRFTME
+307 LGSFTMN
-316 GGSIVGC
+316 GGTIEWC
-323 VATDESYSGGG
+323 VAYGSAAYDDGGG
-334 VANHGDF
+334 VNNLGSF
-341 TMTGGTIRSCTATA
+341 TMNGGTIRNCTAA
-355 GHGGGICSVRQLHIS
+355 YGYGGGISSLRNITICGDAFVRDCTASQDKS
-370 GSAVVTDCKAGGS
+370 SAMYLNPSNPADRAVIEGGTFRGNI
-383 YASSGAMLISPDS
+383 YASPYCTGMVAV
-396 TYTAIIAGG
+396 TGG
-405 TFDGNVV
+405 TFDPG
-412 NNKST
+412 
-417 TITGGTFSDEVQ
+417 Q
-429 NSGVIENG
+429 PNG
-437 QFNGAVNNY
+437 IPLYTV
-446 EGTIKG
+446 
-452 GTFYGSVKNESDYDD
+452 
-467 GVLRRAGTISGGTFN
+467 TFN
-482 GTVTN
+482 
-487 EAAGRISGGTYNGSV
+487 
-502 YGTFYTVAFVSNGG
+502 SNGG
-516 TAVPNQKYANTPVT
+516 SDVPEQIRANAAATKP
-530 APTVSRA
+530 ADPTRS
-537 GYTLVGWYTDEA
+537 GYDFGGWYTDEA
-549 CTAAYDFT
+549 FT
-557 QPVTDSVTL
+557 TEYTFTESEKVTQALTL
-566 YAKWEAAPRYYYN
+566 YAKWTKEAPKYYYY
-579 SGTTTDTDNADEDKK
+579 SPAVGSADTTAKA
-594 GSPKTFDPGAGIYAV
+594 SPKTFDAGVGVYVGMAV
-609 SVALSLT
+609 LSVSGSAVVL
-616 GTAWIGR
+616 GKKR
-623 KRH
+623 K

>member
-39 GETIAL
+39 GKTIAL
-45 DVESGDSIDNVKEEL
+45 DAESGDSIDNIKGKL
-60 EMKTKIAAGE
+60 ETKTKIAAGE

-162 FVLKI
+162 FVLQHENRDAND
-167 TGSGSVI
+167 SVI
-174 KIESGTLTLVDSH
+174 QMDSGTLTLVDSN
-187 PAAIHK
+187 PDAIHK

-216 VITGGIGREHSFS
+216 VITGGTGSTYKYNNDIGQI
-229 SVYGSISE
+229 VY
-237 NGGGGVFINQDASF
+237 NDCGGGVFVAPGASF
-251 VMESG
+251 VMEGG
-256 NIVGCSAVG
+256 NIVGCSA
-265 EHNTAG
+265 
-271 GVLVAR
+271 
-277 SASFVMKA
+277 
-285 GKIAGCT
+285 GK
-292 AARGGGVYVADKNEA
+292 
-307 KTLGRFTME
+307 
-316 GGSIVGC
+316 
-323 VATDESYSGGG
+323 SGGG
-334 VANHGDF
+334 VKVTNDGDF
-341 TMTGGTIRSCTATA
+341 KMSGGTISGCTAGGGGGIDNRGTTTLSDNA
-355 GHGGGICSVRQLHIS
+355 KIKSCSATGTERDDHGGGVCSYRNLTVSGSMVIS
-370 GSAVVTDCKAGGS
+370 GCTAQNNNNS
-383 YASSGAMLISPDS
+383 YAMYVTTGYPNARSSIE
-396 TYTAIIAGG
+396 GG
-405 TFDGNVV
+405 TFDGSVWLNHSSSG
-412 NNKST
+412 K
-417 TITGGTFSDEVQ
+417 ITV
-429 NSGVIENG
+429 
-437 QFNGAVNNY
+437 
-446 EGTIKG
+446 
-452 GTFYGSVKNESDYDD
+452 
-467 GVLRRAGTISGGTFN
+467 SGGTFKN
-482 GTVTN
+482 GVSGAWTVTFDTD
-487 EAAGRISGGTYNGSV
+487 GGTPEPES
-502 YGTFYTVAFVSNGG
+502 
-516 TAVPNQKYANTPVT
+516 QIRANLPATKPDD
-530 APTVSRA
+530 PTKE
-537 GYTLVGWYTDEA
+537 GFDFGGWYTDEA
-549 CTAAYDFT
+549 FT
-557 QPVTDSVTL
+557 TEYTFTESEKVTQALTL
-566 YAKWEAAPRYYYN
+566 YAKWTKEAAKYYYY
-579 SGTTTDTDNADEDKK
+579 SPADGSADAAK
-594 GSPKTFDPGAGIYAV
+594 GSPKTFDAGVGIYAV

>member
-20 TAAWAMSPTGF
+20 TAAWATLPTGS

-45 DVESGDSIDNVKEEL
+45 DAESGDSIDNIKGKL
-60 EMKTKIAAGE
+60 ETKTKIAAGE
-70 QHLYYGGKLLVDGRT
+70 QHLYYGGNLLVDGRT

-144 KLTQALVIQGDVT
+144 NLTHPLVIQGDVT

-251 VMESG
+251 VMEGG

-292 AARGGGVYVADKNEA
+292 AARGGGVYVADRDGDNA
-307 KTLGRFTME
+307 LGSFTMN
-316 GGSIVGC
+316 GGTIEWC
-323 VATDESYSGGG
+323 VAYGSAAYDDGGG
-334 VANHGDF
+334 VNNLGSF
-341 TMTGGTIRSCTATA
+341 TMNGGTIRNCTAA
-355 GHGGGICSVRQLHIS
+355 YGYGGGISSLRNITICGDAFVRDCTASQDKS
-370 GSAVVTDCKAGGS
+370 SAMYLNPSNPADRAVIEGGTFRGNI
-383 YASSGAMLISPDS
+383 YASPYCTGMVAV
-396 TYTAIIAGG
+396 TGG
-405 TFDGNVV
+405 TFDPG
-412 NNKST
+412 
-417 TITGGTFSDEVQ
+417 Q
-429 NSGVIENG
+429 PNG
-437 QFNGAVNNY
+437 IPLYTV
-446 EGTIKG
+446 
-452 GTFYGSVKNESDYDD
+452 
-467 GVLRRAGTISGGTFN
+467 TFN
-482 GTVTN
+482 
-487 EAAGRISGGTYNGSV
+487 
-502 YGTFYTVAFVSNGG
+502 SNGG
-516 TAVPNQKYANTPVT
+516 SDVPGQIRANAAATKPD
-530 APTVSRA
+530 SRKA

-557 QPVTDSVTL
+557 KPVTDSVTL

>member
-20 TAAWAMSPTGF
+20 TTAWASETPTS
-31 YLNVELPS
+31 VS
-39 GETIAL
+39 T
-45 DVESGDSIDNVKEEL
+45 
-60 EMKTKIAAGE
+60 EME
-70 QHLYYGGKLLVDGRT
+70 
-85 LANYNI
+85 
-91 QKGSTLLLTTKIKG
+91 LTTALGDTAVTSIQLKG
-105 TPAGEKLT
+105 NIDISNTLV
-113 EENMSGSTIG
+113 
-123 APVTIS
+123 VT
-129 EKTLNS
+129 K
-135 GTYYLCNNV
+135 
-144 KLTQALVIQGDVT
+144 DVT

-174 KIESGTLTLVDSH
+174 KIESGTLTLVDSN
-187 PAAIHK
+187 PDAIHK

-251 VMESG
+251 VMEGG

-292 AARGGGVYVADKNEA
+292 AARGGGVYVADRDGDYA
-307 KTLGRFTME
+307 LGSFTMN
-316 GGSIVGC
+316 GGTIEWC
-323 VATDESYSGGG
+323 VAYGSAAYDDGGG
-334 VANHGDF
+334 VNNLGSF
-341 TMTGGTIRSCTATA
+341 TMNGGTIRNCTAA
-355 GHGGGICSVRQLHIS
+355 YGYGGGISSLRNITICGDAFVRDCTASQDKS
-370 GSAVVTDCKAGGS
+370 SAMYLNPSNPADRAVIEGGTFRGNI
-383 YASSGAMLISPDS
+383 YASPYCTGMVAV
-396 TYTAIIAGG
+396 TGG
-405 TFDGNVV
+405 TFDPGQPNG
-412 NNKST
+412 
-417 TITGGTFSDEVQ
+417 ITLHTV
-429 NSGVIENG
+429 
-437 QFNGAVNNY
+437 
-446 EGTIKG
+446 
-452 GTFYGSVKNESDYDD
+452 
-467 GVLRRAGTISGGTFN
+467 TFN
-482 GTVTN
+482 
-487 EAAGRISGGTYNGSV
+487 
-502 YGTFYTVAFVSNGG
+502 SNGG
-516 TAVPNQKYANTPVT
+516 SDVPEQIRANAAATKP
-530 APTVSRA
+530 ADPTRS
-537 GYTLVGWYTDEA
+537 GYVFAGWYTDEA

-594 GSPKTFDPGAGIYAV
+594 GSPKTFDPGVGIYAV

>member
-39 GETIAL
+39 GKTIAL

-144 KLTQALVIQGDVT
+144 NLTHPLVIQGDVT

-193 FVKEATGLW
+193 FVKNTDDRWMLDESQG
-202 TLNENAGTEIVKGG
+202 AGIVRGG
-216 VITGGIGREHSFS
+216 VITGGNAG
-229 SVYGSISE
+229 Y
-237 NGGGGVFINQDASF
+237 NDGGGVYVCPGAEL
-251 VMESG
+251 VMRGGS
-256 NIVGCSAVG
+256 IVGC
-265 EHNTAG
+265 
-271 GVLVAR
+271 
-277 SASFVMKA
+277 KA
-285 GKIAGCT
+285 KQ
-292 AARGGGVYVADKNEA
+292 GGGVYVADKNEA
-307 KTLGRFTME
+307 KTLGRFTMK

-323 VATDESYSGGG
+323 VANDESYSGGG
-334 VANHGDF
+334 VANHGEF
-341 TMTGGTIRSCTATA
+341 TMTGGTIRSCTAT
-355 GHGGGICSVRQLHIS
+355 GHGGGICSVRQMSIS

-383 YASSGAMLISPDS
+383 YVSSGAMLISPDS
-396 TYTAIIAGG
+396 TYTAVIAGG
-405 TFDGNVV
+405 TFDGNVE

-417 TITGGTFSDEVQ
+417 TITGGTFSGEVQ

-452 GTFYGSVKNESDYDD
+452 GTFYGSVKNSGECDL
-467 GVLRRAGTISGGTFN
+467 GTPFHIGTISGGTFN

-557 QPVTDSVTL
+557 KPVTDSVTL
-566 YAKWEAAPRYYYN
+566 YAKREAAPRYYYN
-579 SGTTTDTDNADEDKK
+579 SATTDTDNGDEDKK

>member
-39 GETIAL
+39 GKTIAL
-45 DVESGDSIDNVKEEL
+45 DVESGDSIDNIKQKVQN
-60 EMKTKIAAGE
+60 AAGVSVTE
-70 QHLYYGGKLLVDGRT
+70 QYLYYGGKFLNNGRT
-85 LANYNI
+85 LADYNI
-91 QKGSTLLLTTKIKG
+91 QKESTLLVASEAKG
-105 TPAGEKLT
+105 TPSGTPLTAAEPSKEWVNITEEKVLT
-113 EENMSGSTIG
+113 E
-123 APVTIS
+123 
-129 EKTLNS
+129 
-135 GTYYLCNNV
+135 GTYFLCNNV
-144 KLTQALVIQGDVT
+144 NLTHPLVIQGDVT

-187 PAAIHK
+187 PDAIHK

-251 VMESG
+251 VMEGG

-292 AARGGGVYVADKNEA
+292 AARGGGVYVADRDGDYA
-307 KTLGRFTME
+307 LGSFTMN
-316 GGSIVGC
+316 GGTIEWC
-323 VATDESYSGGG
+323 VAYGSAAYDDGGG
-334 VANHGDF
+334 VNNLGSF
-341 TMTGGTIRSCTATA
+341 TMNGGTIRNCTAA
-355 GHGGGICSVRQLHIS
+355 YGYGGGISSLRNITICGDAFVRDCTASQDES
-370 GSAVVTDCKAGGS
+370 SAMYLNPSNPADRAVIEGGTFRGNI
-383 YASSGAMLISPDS
+383 YASPYCTGMVAV
-396 TYTAIIAGG
+396 TGG
-405 TFDGNVV
+405 TFDPGQPNG
-412 NNKST
+412 
-417 TITGGTFSDEVQ
+417 ITLYTV
-429 NSGVIENG
+429 
-437 QFNGAVNNY
+437 
-446 EGTIKG
+446 
-452 GTFYGSVKNESDYDD
+452 
-467 GVLRRAGTISGGTFN
+467 TFN
-482 GTVTN
+482 
-487 EAAGRISGGTYNGSV
+487 
-502 YGTFYTVAFVSNGG
+502 SNGG
-516 TAVPNQKYANTPVT
+516 SDVPEQMRANAAATKPD
-530 APTVSRA
+530 SRKA

-557 QPVTDSVTL
+557 QPVTDNITL

-579 SGTTTDTDNADEDKK
+579 SDTTTDTDNADKDKK

-609 SVALSLT
+609 SAALSLT

>member
-39 GETIAL
+39 GKTIAL

-60 EMKTKIAAGE
+60 EMKTKIAAGK

-162 FVLKI
+162 FVLQHENRDAND
-167 TGSGSVI
+167 SVI
-174 KIESGTLTLVDSH
+174 QMDSGTLTLVDSN
-187 PAAIHK
+187 PDAIHK

-251 VMESG
+251 VMEGG

-292 AARGGGVYVADKNEA
+292 AARGGGVYVADRDGDYA
-307 KTLGRFTME
+307 LGSFTMN
-316 GGSIVGC
+316 GGTIEWC
-323 VATDESYSGGG
+323 VAYGSAAYDDGGG
-334 VANHGDF
+334 VNNLGSF
-341 TMTGGTIRSCTATA
+341 TMNGGTIRNCTAA
-355 GHGGGICSVRQLHIS
+355 YGYGGGISSLRNITICGDAFVRDCTASQDKS
-370 GSAVVTDCKAGGS
+370 SAMYLNPSNPADRAVIEGGTFRGNI
-383 YASSGAMLISPDS
+383 YASPYCTGMVAV
-396 TYTAIIAGG
+396 TGG
-405 TFDGNVV
+405 TFDPGQPNG
-412 NNKST
+412 
-417 TITGGTFSDEVQ
+417 ITLHTV
-429 NSGVIENG
+429 
-437 QFNGAVNNY
+437 
-446 EGTIKG
+446 
-452 GTFYGSVKNESDYDD
+452 
-467 GVLRRAGTISGGTFN
+467 TFN
-482 GTVTN
+482 
-487 EAAGRISGGTYNGSV
+487 
-502 YGTFYTVAFVSNGG
+502 SNGG
-516 TAVPNQKYANTPVT
+516 SDVPGQIRANAAATKP
-530 APTVSRA
+530 ADPTRS
-537 GYTLVGWYTDEA
+537 GYDFGGWYTD
-549 CTAAYDFT
+549 AAFT
-557 QPVTDSVTL
+557 TEYKFTESEKVTQDMPL
-566 YAKWEAAPRYYYN
+566 YAKWTKEAAKYYYY
-579 SGTTTDTDNADEDKK
+579 SPADGSANAPKA
-594 GSPKTFDPGAGIYAV
+594 SPKTFDAGVGVYVGMAV
-609 SVALSLT
+609 LSVCGSAVVL
-616 GTAWIGR
+616 GKKR
-623 KRH
+623 K

>member
-20 TAAWAMSPTGF
+20 TAAWATSPTGF
-31 YLNVELPS
+31 CLNVELPS
-39 GETIAL
+39 GKTIAL

-162 FVLKI
+162 FVLQHENRDAND
-167 TGSGSVI
+167 SVI
-174 KIESGTLTLVDSH
+174 KIESGTLTLVDSN
-187 PAAIHK
+187 PDAIHK

-251 VMESG
+251 VMEGG

-292 AARGGGVYVADKNEA
+292 AARGGGVYVADRDGDYA
-307 KTLGRFTME
+307 LGSFTMN
-316 GGSIVGC
+316 GGTIEWC
-323 VATDESYSGGG
+323 VAYGSAAYDDGGG
-334 VANHGDF
+334 VNNLGSF
-341 TMTGGTIRSCTATA
+341 TMNGGTIRNCTAA
-355 GHGGGICSVRQLHIS
+355 YGYGGGISSLRNITICGDAFVRDCTASQDKS
-370 GSAVVTDCKAGGS
+370 SAMYLNPSNPADRAVIEGGTFRGNI
-383 YASSGAMLISPDS
+383 YASPYCTGMVAV
-396 TYTAIIAGG
+396 TGG
-405 TFDGNVV
+405 TFDPGQPNG
-412 NNKST
+412 
-417 TITGGTFSDEVQ
+417 ITLHTV
-429 NSGVIENG
+429 
-437 QFNGAVNNY
+437 
-446 EGTIKG
+446 
-452 GTFYGSVKNESDYDD
+452 
-467 GVLRRAGTISGGTFN
+467 TFN
-482 GTVTN
+482 
-487 EAAGRISGGTYNGSV
+487 
-502 YGTFYTVAFVSNGG
+502 SNGG
-516 TAVPNQKYANTPVT
+516 SDVPGQIRANAAATKP
-530 APTVSRA
+530 ADPTRS
-537 GYTLVGWYTDEA
+537 GYVFAGWYTNEA

-557 QPVTDSVTL
+557 QPVTNSVTL

-579 SGTTTDTDNADEDKK
+579 SGTTETGKTDENKK
-594 GSPKTFDPGAGIYAV
+594 GSPKTFDPGVGIYAV